1 MAQTTNGAGN
11 EPEQS
16 LGGLARARKLWNL
29 WRNEVSDPAP
39 FYDLLAREAAEEL
52 DRLVGPLAGQRLLD
66 LGCGPGYYS
75 ARLRATG
82 AEVVPIDN
90 SLDELSLQGDPPVG
104 FVLAD
109 AADLPFEDSSVDGV
123 FSSNLL
129 EHTPNSPGVLR
140 EISRVLRPGG
150 WAYISWTNWY
160 SPWGGHDISPYHF
173 LGPRIGPE
181 LYAKRHGAPR
191 KNAYGDG
198 LWDVHIG
205 STLRH
210 LKADHTIEITRVE
223 PRYWPQ
229 LRAIMHVPGLREL
242 LAWNCVIWVRKL

>member
-1 MAQTTNGAGN
+1 MTQTANGAGT
-11 EPEQS
+11 EPEQRS
-16 LGGLARARKLWNL
+16 SGIARGRRLWKL
-29 WRNEVSDPAP
+29 WRNEVSDPEP
-39 FYDLLAREAAEEL
+39 FYDLLAREAAENL
-52 DRLVGPLAGQRLLD
+52 DRLVGPLAGQRVLD

-75 ARLRATG
+75 SRLRATG

-90 SLDELSLQGDPPVG
+90 SLDELSLQGDPPPG

-109 AADLPFEDSSVDGV
+109 AAELPFEDASVDGV

-129 EHTPNSPGVLR
+129 EHTPNSPAVLR

-173 LGPRIGPE
+173 LGPRLGPE
-181 LYAKRHGAPR
+181 LYEKRHGAPR
-191 KNAYGDG
+191 KNAFGDG
-198 LWDVHIG
+198 LWAVHIG
-205 STLRH
+205 PTLRH

-229 LRAIMHVPGLREL
+229 LRVIMRVPGLREV
-242 LAWNCVIWVRKL
+242 LAWNCVVWVRKR

>member
-1 MAQTTNGAGN
+1 MTQTANGAGT
-11 EPEQS
+11 ETEQRS
-16 LGGLARARKLWNL
+16 SGLARGRRLWKL
-29 WRNEVSDPAP
+29 WRNEVSDPEP
-39 FYDLLAREAAEEL
+39 FYDLLAREAAENL
-52 DRLVGPLAGQRLLD
+52 DRLVGPLAGQRVLD

-90 SLDELSLQGDPPVG
+90 SLDELSLQGDPPPG

-109 AADLPFEDSSVDGV
+109 AADLPFDDSSVDGV

-129 EHTPNSPGVLR
+129 EHTPNSPAVLR

-160 SPWGGHDISPYHF
+160 SPWGGHDMSPYHF
-173 LGPRIGPE
+173 LGPRLGPE
-181 LYAKRHGAPR
+181 LYEKRHGAPR
-191 KNAYGDG
+191 KNAFGEG
-198 LWDVHIG
+198 LWAVHIG
-205 STLRH
+205 PTLRH
-210 LKADHTIEITRVE
+210 LRADQTIEITRVE

-229 LRAIMHVPGLREL
+229 LRVIMRVPGVREVL
-242 LAWNCVIWVRKL
+242 SWNCVIWVRKR